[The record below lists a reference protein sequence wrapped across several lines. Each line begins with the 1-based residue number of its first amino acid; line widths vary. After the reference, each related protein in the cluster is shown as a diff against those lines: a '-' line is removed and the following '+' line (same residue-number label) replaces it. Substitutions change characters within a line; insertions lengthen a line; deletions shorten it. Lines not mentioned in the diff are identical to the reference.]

1 MFAKKRFV
9 TKFQAKFQ
17 YDPTVLEKSKIT
29 EMYTLSYVVWEYIFS
44 FTVLSLLSAPASIS
58 GPSSLIQLSENKGP
72 LLLPYNTVFCFHEC
86 CWSQP
91 NRHNS

>member
-1 MFAKKRFV
+1 MFAKKRFF

-44 FTVLSLLSAPASIS
+44 FTVLSLL
-58 GPSSLIQLSENKGP
+58 P
-72 LLLPYNTVFCFHEC
+72 L
-86 CWSQP
+86 
-91 NRHNS
+91 